1 MKRILLFA
9 ATALLSI
16 NVNAKSALVV
26 IAHGS
31 PSNEWNAAVLALE
44 DRLQNINIPGISY
57 KRVALME
64 FSRPDIADVI
74 KDCEHNQIDTVFALP
89 LFISPSGHSEDDIPN
104 ILGLKY
110 NPKIRTE
117 LKEEGTAMV
126 KTGMH
131 IITGPTL
138 MESGVIENAMTE
150 RIKALSDNK
159 QNEAVI
165 FLAHGDP
172 DRKGFWETILEG
184 CVAKAKEAG
193 FTYIDYQLIGMGQ
206 NIKDDI
212 TPLLRKANEAKQK
225 VIVQGIYLVST
236 VNSMAKSAGLQDESI
251 VFGSEGIL
259 PLSTEDVLDWI
270 VNTTKE
276 WTAEKQPRR

>member
-16 NVNAKSALVV
+16 NLNAKSALVV

-44 DRLQNINIPGISY
+44 GRLQNIDILGISY

-64 FSRPDIADVI
+64 FSRPNIADVI
-74 KDCEHNQIDTVFALP
+74 KDCENNQIDTVFALP

-110 NPKIRTE
+110 SPTIRAE

-126 KTGMH
+126 KTPMH

-138 MESGVIENAMTE
+138 MESGVIEKAMSD
-150 RIKALSDNK
+150 RIKALSSEPQK
-159 QNEAVI
+159 EAVI

-172 DRKGFWETILEG
+172 DRKGFWQTILEN
-184 CVAKAKEAG
+184 CAAKAKEAG

-206 NIKDDI
+206 NIKGDI
-212 TPLLRKANEAKQK
+212 TPLLQKAKEAKTK

-236 VNSMAKSAGLQDESI
+236 VNSMARRAGLQDESI

-259 PLSTEDVLDWI
+259 PESTEDVLDWI
-270 VNTTKE
+270 VKTTKE
-276 WTAEKQPRR
+276 WTSEK